1 MCIRD
6 RLGSDKYLPGEE
18 SALPLAVRAFK
29 KQNGQIPEFYLNL
42 SRKTGIHPLKL
53 MKQRVEA
60 LGLDPKTI
68 DPEDIY
74 FLKFPD
80 DGMSERDQERL
91 NRFPT
96 PSNLVQIMS
105 EEIYSGDNMNI
116 FKDQMAAKGADHDT
130 FRDRTGRS
138 YSDTFNIQTKSMTEV
153 GELFTSKGNRSGIL
167 TGAGIQIGK
176 YKWNKSTFN
185 AALERSGLPADA
197 PFNAKNQE
205 LLLRAHQNEILY
217 GDNQLGSMG
226 SFTGGATYESIEPV
240 NIDFDDVDFGGLGY
254 DSFSMPNSISRGL
267 MNTYYLTEID

>member
-1 MCIRD
+1 
-6 RLGSDKYLPGEE
+6 
-18 SALPLAVRAFK
+18 
-29 KQNGQIPEFYLNL
+29 
-42 SRKTGIHPLKL
+42 
-53 MKQRVEA
+53 
-60 LGLDPKTI
+60 
-68 DPEDIY
+68 
-74 FLKFPD
+74 
-80 DGMSERDQERL
+80 
-91 NRFPT
+91 
-96 PSNLVQIMS
+96 MS

-185 AALERSGLPADA
+185 KALQRSGLPADA

-240 NIDFDDVDFGGLGY
+240 NIDFDDVDFDGLGY